1 MRVKLLAL
9 SVLVAA
15 TLPFSASAAE
25 NCAARYTS
33 AFASLESAVSTAGSQ
48 ASADAQVE
56 HLFGPR
62 PGTCEDGAYE
72 AFLSGFERFA
82 RKAVRDAQPRKQG
95 KNVMPPAPG
104 AENSL
109 RLAIAAIRKSPVKV
123 SPKDGKIAR
132 TSFLQVRSNINAVAD
147 DAGLTP
153 MMQQLLDTIASVGV
167 PPAAAE
173 DAPPH
178 VTTGPGSAPSNVQA
192 IRIPLQP
199 MPTWAIIKLYEMR
212 DHLKAQDSA
221 AVQIKLQ
228 DIINWI
234 ESTTQGQQQQ

>member
-1 MRVKLLAL
+1 MRVKLLFA
-9 SVLVAA
+9 LVAA
-15 TLPFSASAAE
+15 TVPFSASAAE
-25 NCAARYTS
+25 NCTARYTT
-33 AFASLESAVSTAGSQ
+33 AFAALESSVSSAASQ
-48 ASADAQVE
+48 AGADAQVE
-56 HLFGPR
+56 NLFGPR
-62 PGTCEDGAYE
+62 PGACEDGAYE
-72 AFLSGFERFA
+72 VFLNGFERFA
-82 RKAVRDAQPRKQG
+82 RKAVRDAQPRRQG
-95 KNVMPPAPG
+95 KNVLPPAAG

-109 RLAIAAIRKSPVKV
+109 RLAIAAIRKSPVRV
-123 SPKDGKIAR
+123 SPKDGKTAR

-173 DAPPH
+173 EAPHP
-178 VTTGPGSAPSNVQA
+178 VASGSPGAGTGTVQA

-212 DHLKAQDSA
+212 DNLKSQDTA

-234 ESTTQGQQQQ
+234 ESTTQNQQQ

>member
-1 MRVKLLAL
+1 MRVKLLFA
-9 SVLVAA
+9 LVAA
-15 TLPFSASAAE
+15 TVPFSASAAE
-25 NCAARYTS
+25 NCTARYTS
-33 AFASLESAVSTAGSQ
+33 AFAALESSVSAAASQ

-56 HLFGPR
+56 NLFGPR
-62 PGTCEDGAYE
+62 PGSCEDGAYE
-72 AFLSGFERFA
+72 VFLNGFERFA

-95 KNVMPPAPG
+95 KNILPPAAG

-109 RLAIAAIRKSPVKV
+109 RLAISAIRKSPVRV
-123 SPKDGKIAR
+123 SPKDGKTAR

-173 DAPPH
+173 DAPPP
-178 VTTGPGSAPSNVQA
+178 VASGSPGAGNVQA

-212 DHLKAQDSA
+212 DNLKSQDTA

-234 ESTTQGQQQQ
+234 ESTTQNQQQ